1 MEEFDFKTIDEIFK
15 QMDKNIEDLN
25 VSIKKAKELLQMN

>member
-25 VSIKKAKELLQMN
+25 ASVKKAKELLQMN